1 MKNIHV
7 LPTDKPSRV
16 FITKDEG
23 LGFDNQMLENT
34 ELDCQNQHIY
44 ITNDEE
50 IKEGDWWLNIKT
62 NDVDKCTYKSEVSV
76 YNSQK
81 YQHIKKIILT
91 TDQDLIKDGVQA
103 IDDEFSEWFVKNP
116 SCESVEVEKDKHLF
130 CSHCNELYSSFS
142 DGVNCDVCRRN
153 SKPYSKILSYKI
165 IIRKEELHSMDDE
178 VECNMCGDYMYLLPD
193 NSIYVCTN
201 SECTRCY
208 EEDEEPKQDCECT
221 DECLGYLTAN
231 CKGIEQPKQETLEE
245 AVDRASL
252 LEFPIKEWYRSDYY
266 TREEINAARDGFKRG
281 AKWQAERMYS
291 EEEVRNIVEQTIE
304 KFYKHRYVE
313 TKSEMKE
320 LWFEQFKKK

>member
-7 LPTDKPSRV
+7 LPTDKPSRIRIGNNGNFV
-16 FITKDEG
+16 FGLMQDSITSKNDSYT
-23 LGFDNQMLENT
+23 NQN
-34 ELDCQNQHIY
+34 IY

-62 NDVDKCTYKSEVSV
+62 NDVDKCTHKSEVSV

-221 DECLGYLTAN
+221 DECLGYLTKD
-231 CKGIEQPKQETLEE
+231 CKRIEQPKQATLEE
-245 AVDRASL
+245 AAENYSQKYSQKVGRKYGFMDGA
-252 LEFPIKEWYRSDYY
+252 EW
-266 TREEINAARDGFKRG
+266 K
-281 AKWQAERMYS
+281 AERMYS
-291 EEEVRNIVEQTIE
+291 EEDLKSAFFNGGAMKDIE
-304 KFYKHRYVE
+304 EFNE
-313 TKSEMKE
+313 
-320 LWFEQFKKK
+320 WFSQFKKQNNEQ